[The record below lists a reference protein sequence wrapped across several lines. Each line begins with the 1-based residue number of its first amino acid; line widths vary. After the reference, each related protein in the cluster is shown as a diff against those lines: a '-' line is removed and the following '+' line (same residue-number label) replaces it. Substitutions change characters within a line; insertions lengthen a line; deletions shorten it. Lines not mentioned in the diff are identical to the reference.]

1 MSTKKNKRPAPAKNE
16 QNNGLQNLIIAGNN
30 ENILIDARLLHQR
43 LMVGRKFSM
52 WIKERIYE
60 FGFEQNKDYFIEKSQ
75 NWEAGVN
82 QGVWR
87 GGQNKLEYSLTVDMA
102 KELAMLERNEVGKR
116 IRRYFIEVEKEARAN
131 ALPVARFPRGVKFIN
146 INNREITPLREFYK
160 KLGIK
165 AGGSLYAMR
174 KRYPNQFVDFNN
186 VVHITKELCQLT
198 MLNRTVR
205 HKREVVKAM
214 QPVLPLDFG
223 APIQLKG
230 GHA

>member
-1 MSTKKNKRPAPAKNE
+1 
-16 QNNGLQNLIIAGNN
+16 
-30 ENILIDARLLHQR
+30 
-43 LMVGRKFSM
+43 M

-146 INNREITPLREFYK
+146 INNREITPLRDFYK

-205 HKREVVKAM
+205 QKREVVKAM

-230 GHA
+230 GRI